1 MELDEFLLR
10 FQLHRPL
17 LGETFRLAELKPAA
31 VLIPIVERPAGLAL
45 LLTRR
50 SLHLRHHAGQICF
63 PGGRQ
68 DADDRDLIQTAL
80 RETRE
85 ELDIAPEQVRVLG
98 TLPGHHTVSRYH
110 VTPVLGLVVP
120 EVIIR
125 PYPDEVAEAFEL
137 PLSPLLEPHN
147 FRLQRIQRHGRAFE
161 VCGIE
166 LQGRLIWGATAR
178 ILLQL
183 ARQIAD

>member
-17 LGETFRLAELKPAA
+17 LGETLRLTELKPAA
-31 VLIPIVERPAGLAL
+31 VLLPIVERPAGLAL

-50 SLHLRHHAGQICF
+50 SLALRHHAGQICF

-68 DADDRDLIQTAL
+68 DAQDRDLIQTAL

-85 ELDIAPEQVRVLG
+85 ELDIAPEQVQVLG
-98 TLPGHHTVSRYH
+98 MLPGHHTVSRYH
-110 VTPVLGLVVP
+110 VTPVLGVVAANA
-120 EVIIR
+120 IIR

-137 PLSPLLEPHN
+137 PLSPLLEPRN
-147 FRLQRIQRHGRAFE
+147 FQLQRMLRHGRELE
-161 VCGIE
+161 VCGIQ